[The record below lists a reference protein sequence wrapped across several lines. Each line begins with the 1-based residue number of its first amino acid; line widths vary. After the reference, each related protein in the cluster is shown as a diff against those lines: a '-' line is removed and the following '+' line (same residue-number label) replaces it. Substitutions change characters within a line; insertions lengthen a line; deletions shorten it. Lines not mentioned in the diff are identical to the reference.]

1 MNLWVYAPKQGA
13 ETASFGDRLAVP
25 LMRFTLFK
33 ESRKSLSKGH
43 SKRHSRRHSTRPG
56 GRRASFEH
64 FSARLRRE
72 HFFCYFLPGRKCR
85 GQIRPN
91 KSELVAPHIPD
102 ASWTPLRQRDES
114 RLWGG
119 LSFWSCTL
127 SSGPRPRPCRSRSR
141 TSDPLV
147 AAVAIESRMLTDAV
161 PLTREITA
169 STVHLCSC
177 MSVGSSWWL

>member
-64 FSARLRRE
+64 FLLGFAESTFSAIFCRAESAVAKTEVDDHGSAFDDTRCPDSLRAEATALATALSARQKIAEKVLSAQ
-72 HFFCYFLPGRKCR
+72 PSRK
-85 GQIRPN
+85 
-91 KSELVAPHIPD
+91 
-102 ASWTPLRQRDES
+102 
-114 RLWGG
+114 
-119 LSFWSCTL
+119 
-127 SSGPRPRPCRSRSR
+127 
-141 TSDPLV
+141 
-147 AAVAIESRMLTDAV
+147 ML
-161 PLTREITA
+161 I
-169 STVHLCSC
+169 
-177 MSVGSSWWL
+177 